1 MDDITGGCNNEE
13 WLAHFKSYINNLF
26 KITDLG
32 ELSPLLGLEIN
43 QTGEYTTISQQK
55 YIKELLHRF
64 EMTESSTQDLP
75 LNPTFKVDPTTV
87 TDSEYAE
94 VKDYP
99 YKNLLGAL
107 LWIARCSRPDISSSV
122 GILSK
127 YCMKYS
133 LREWNALVG
142 ILKYLKG
149 TINLCIRYSK
159 NPYTTPNQLSCYA
172 DSSFQMT
179 NPILDQ
185 PLDT

>member
-1 MDDITGGCNNEE
+1 LRPRSAIFTYNKDGIYCIIGIYVDDITGGCNNEE

-87 TDSEYAE
+87 TDSE
-94 VKDYP
+94 
-99 YKNLLGAL
+99 
-107 LWIARCSRPDISSSV
+107 RCRSKGLPIQEFIRCFIVDCKMQQTRYLFFSWYTQQ
-122 GILSK
+122 ILH
-127 YCMKYS
+127 
-133 LREWNALVG
+133 E
-142 ILKYLKG
+142 I
-149 TINLCIRYSK
+149 
-159 NPYTTPNQLSCYA
+159 
-172 DSSFQMT
+172 
-179 NPILDQ
+179 Q
-185 PLDT
+185 P